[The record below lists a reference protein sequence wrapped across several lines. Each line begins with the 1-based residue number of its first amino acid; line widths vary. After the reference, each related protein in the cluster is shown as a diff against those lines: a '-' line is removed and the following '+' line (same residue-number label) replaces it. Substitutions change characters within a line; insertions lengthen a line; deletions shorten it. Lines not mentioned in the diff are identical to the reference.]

1 MSRHKTSLSN
11 GIRMSAAFI
20 AILMTLGIAAAPAS
34 PKYESN
40 GDSEQGRGRHH
51 LRADG
56 VAITG
61 NNNLRG
67 KTVFSFEGVGAVSF
81 GQFVGEWNPG
91 ETLPLVIDEG
101 TPDDAVLATI
111 APPGFPLYG
120 ENAPNIPYQNL
131 RFQDVPT
138 VMAPDGSIGPVP
150 SVADAGRLT
159 AGFGPEKSDYTLGQW
174 LAAEGELEMRCTRY
188 SRRTKFELEAENLVP
203 NGGVY
208 TMWAFWNDNGTLVV
222 RPFGGSGVNT
232 FTTDRNGDAELD
244 LTIPS
249 CALDTADG
257 VNLVAVQLDYHSDD
271 GVTGTLP
278 NLPLVP
284 GRGPGI
290 IGHSALIFP
299 VRGQSCEKVGDC
311 VVAP

>member
-1 MSRHKTSLSN
+1 MSHHKASLSN
-11 GIRMSAAFI
+11 GIRMSVAFI
-20 AILMTLGIAAAPAS
+20 AILVTLGITDASAS
-34 PKYESN
+34 PQGESSGN
-40 GDSEQGRGRHH
+40 GEQDCASHD
-51 LRADG
+51 LCTAG

-81 GQFVGEWNPG
+81 GQFVGVWNPG
-91 ETLPLVIDEG
+91 GALPLVIDES

-120 ENAPNIPYQNL
+120 ENAPNIPFQNL

-138 VMAPDGSIGPVP
+138 VMAPDGAIGPVP

-174 LAAEGELEMRCTRY
+174 LAVEGELKMSCTAD
-188 SRRTKFELEAENLVP
+188 SRTKFQLEAENLVP

-232 FTTDRNGDAELD
+232 FTTDRNGEAELD

-249 CALDTADG
+249 CALDTVDG

-290 IGHSALIFP
+290 IGHSALIFS
-299 VRGQSCEKVGDC
+299 VRGQSCEEVGDC